1 MIAYI
6 KVSKN
11 PETSRSFENNILSRA
26 VQSNFEVNIAQVFIT
41 VVAESSR
48 VSCSIAEETRE
59 TYERL
64 SQRPQTLKNALN
76 FLVELKPCFT
86 KVFKDH
92 KAISEQEIRRTC
104 MLQLIFIKPSDV
116 TK

>member
-1 MIAYI
+1 MIAYT
-6 KVSKN
+6 KN

-26 VQSNFEVNIAQVFIT
+26 IQSNFEVNIAHVFIT

-64 SQRPQTLKNALN
+64 SQTPQTLKNALN
-76 FLVELKPCFT
+76 FLAELKPFVSPKLT
-86 KVFKDH
+86 
-92 KAISEQEIRRTC
+92 KAISEQEI
-104 MLQLIFIKPSDV
+104 SHV
-116 TK
+116 TDGRVCYS

>member
-48 VSCSIAEETRE
+48 ISCSIAEERRE

-76 FLVELKPCFT
+76 FLVELKPFVSRRFSRIT
-86 KVFKDH
+86 
-92 KAISEQEIRRTC
+92 KAISEQEI
-104 MLQLIFIKPSDV
+104 SHV
-116 TK
+116 TDGRVCYS

>member
-26 VQSNFEVNIAQVFIT
+26 IQSNFEVNIAQVFIT

-76 FLVELKPCFT
+76 LVELKPCFT

-92 KAISEQEIRRTC
+92 ESNFRAR
-104 MLQLIFIKPSDV
+104 D
-116 TK
+116 

>member
-92 KAISEQEIRRTC
+92 ESNFRAR
-104 MLQLIFIKPSDV
+104 D
-116 TK
+116 

>member
-11 PETSRSFENNILSRA
+11 PEMSRSFENNILSRA

-41 VVAESSR
+41 VVAESSSI
-48 VSCSIAEETRE
+48 SCSIAEERRE

-76 FLVELKPCFT
+76 FLVELKPFVSRKFSRIT
-86 KVFKDH
+86 
-92 KAISEQEIRRTC
+92 KAISEQEI
-104 MLQLIFIKPSDV
+104 SHV
-116 TK
+116 TDGRVCYS